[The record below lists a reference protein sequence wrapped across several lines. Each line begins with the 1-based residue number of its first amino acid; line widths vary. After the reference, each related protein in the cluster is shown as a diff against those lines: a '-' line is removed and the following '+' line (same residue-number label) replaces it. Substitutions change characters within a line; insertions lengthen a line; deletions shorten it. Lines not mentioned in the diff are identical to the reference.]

1 MAQRDERKNSNQNER
16 FSDNNSA
23 STNHKT
29 INHRIDII
37 REIVGNSNITPLTDF
52 DSKNVT
58 NPNDLLKHND
68 HDCDLNTNCKD
79 STCILKKKLVNFKA
93 MINKMGTSLEYIKS
107 GTTGHTFKGEVKLKN
122 GEIVNFAMKI
132 VAYPIKEKYGDLYDI
147 RRPENAELAI
157 IKLLSWFIA
166 TKQTP
171 HIVLPV
177 GTFNID
183 LKKFVDMA
191 KAKIIDN
198 ERFDKFLKRFDDGDF
213 YPIASVLVGE
223 WADGGDLLDFLKE
236 HYKKLKLIHWKV
248 LFYQLFSALAII
260 QEKYPAFRHNDLK
273 ANNLLV
279 NLINT
284 DKKGIF
290 KYHLKN
296 QYFIVPNVGF
306 SIKIWDFDFACI
318 PGIADNA
325 KVNAKWTNDIN
336 VRPRKN
342 RYYDIHYFFN
352 TLTKKAFF
360 PKIMTS
366 EHVPKEVKEF
376 VRRIVP
382 EKYVSGRYVAEK
394 GRILK
399 DDEYVIPIDILIGDD
414 FFSELRYSEEQMHAL
429 KNHLKSNINKQI
441 DSDEELLASTGLT
454 KDDAES
460 PERQLDNYAS
470 SDNKRKVNL
479 DKAKYYKKKKN
490 IVDC

>member
-1 MAQRDERKNSNQNER
+1 MADNS
-16 FSDNNSA
+16 FSNV
-23 STNHKT
+23 HKT
-29 INHRIDII
+29 IDDRINII
-37 REIVGNSNITPLTDF
+37 QEIVGTSKITPLTDRNINGMHGG
-52 DSKNVT
+52 SG
-58 NPNDLLKHND
+58 LQHNE
-68 HDCDLNTNCKD
+68 HTCESSIKCRD
-79 STCILKKKLVNFKA
+79 STCILKKKLVNFKT
-93 MINKMGTSLEYIKS
+93 MINKMGSTLDYIKS
-107 GTTGHTFKGEVKLKN
+107 GTTGHTFKGEYKLN
-122 GEIVNFAMKI
+122 SGERINFAMKI

-157 IKLLSWFIA
+157 IKLLSWFTS

-177 GTFNID
+177 GTFNIE

-191 KAKIIDN
+191 KEKIVNN
-198 ERFDKFLKRFDDGDF
+198 ERFDKFIKRHDAGEF

-236 HYKKLKLIHWKV
+236 NYKNMQLIHWKV

-279 NLINT
+279 NLIST
-284 DKKGIF
+284 EKKGLF

-306 SIKIWDFDFACI
+306 CIKIWDFDFACI

-336 VRPRKN
+336 VKPKKN

-360 PKIMTS
+360 PKVMTS
-366 EHVPKEVKEF
+366 EHVPNEVKEF
-376 VRRIVP
+376 IRRIVP

-399 DDEYVIPIDILIGDD
+399 DDEYVIPIDVLINDE
-414 FFSELRYSEEQMHAL
+414 FFSDLRYSEEQMKAL
-429 KNHLKSNINKQI
+429 NTHIKRNASKKQP
-441 DSDEELLASTGLT
+441 
-454 KDDAES
+454 AE
-460 PERQLDNYAS
+460 N
-470 SDNKRKVNL
+470 
-479 DKAKYYKKKKN
+479 
-490 IVDC
+490 